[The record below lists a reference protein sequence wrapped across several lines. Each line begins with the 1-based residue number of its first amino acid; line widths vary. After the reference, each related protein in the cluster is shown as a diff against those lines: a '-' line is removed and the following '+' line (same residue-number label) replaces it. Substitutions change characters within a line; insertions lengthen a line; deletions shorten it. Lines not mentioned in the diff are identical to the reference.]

1 MKLNDDQRHD
11 KGFNWQWLISI
22 LKLLIP
28 LLITTGVGIYGWYRV
43 DNLGAARDL
52 KNKQREVK
60 VQYLIEAYRCMAMD
74 IAGRKSI
81 NKPIGGE
88 TQEEINNRLK
98 NIERALTDIQLFGSN
113 SQIEA
118 LHKMCNDIIGK
129 MKTPGMSNISV
140 ETRDLLAGLRDEL
153 RDYLGLER
161 VKDSEKEVFYLRVF
175 QQE

>member
-28 LLITTGVGIYGWYRV
+28 LLITTGAGIYGWYRV

-74 IAGRKSI
+74 IAGRNSV
-81 NKPIGGE
+81 NKPIAGE

-98 NIERALTDIQLFGSN
+98 NIERAITDIQLFGSN
-113 SQIEA
+113 SQIKT
-118 LHKMCNDIIGK
+118 LHKICNDINEK
-129 MKTPGMSNISV
+129 MRTPGVTDISV
-140 ETRDLLAGLRDEL
+140 ETRDLLEGLRNEL
-153 RDYLGLER
+153 RNYLGLKE
-161 VKDSEKEVFYLRVF
+161 VEDTEKEIFHLRLR
-175 QQE
+175 Q

>member
-28 LLITTGVGIYGWYRV
+28 LLITTGAGIYGWYHV
-43 DNLGAARDL
+43 DNLSAARDL

-60 VQYLIEAYRCMAMD
+60 VQYLIEVYRCMATD

-88 TQEEINNRLK
+88 TQDEINNRLK
-98 NIERALTDIQLFGSN
+98 NIERAVTDIQLFGSD
-113 SQIEA
+113 SQIEV
-118 LHKMCNDIIGK
+118 LHKICNDLNEKI
-129 MKTPGMSNISV
+129 KTLGTTNISV
-140 ETRDLLAGLRDEL
+140 ETKDLLSGLRNEL
-153 RDYLGLER
+153 RDCLGLER
-161 VKDSEKEVFYLRVF
+161 VKDSEKEVFYLRFF
-175 QQE
+175 QQ